1 MAVHTRLTKR
11 EISDILRVYR
21 IGNLLNF
28 SGIQEGIE
36 NTNYKIKT
44 TNNYYILT
52 IFEERVNKKNLPF
65 FLNLM
70 LNNKP
75 LLLNL
80 ILFVSFVALISAF
93 FIEYVLGHQPCN
105 LCILERIPYLLAIV
119 IILLNYKFS
128 QFEKL
133 FLVLLII
140 VFFTATIMSVYHF
153 GIEQGFI
160 EESLVC
166 DLKDGSGATSKEA
179 ILKQLQEQKVSCKD
193 VTFKI
198 FGLSLTTYNIVIS
211 VLITINTL
219 KIYLN
224 DAKSN

>member
-1 MAVHTRLTKR
+1 MLK
-11 EISDILRVYR
+11 
-21 IGNLLNF
+21 
-28 SGIQEGIE
+28 
-36 NTNYKIKT
+36 
-44 TNNYYILT
+44 
-52 IFEERVNKKNLPF
+52 NKSLF
-65 FLNLM
+65 
-70 LNNKP
+70 
-75 LLLNL
+75 LNL
-80 ILFVSFVALISAF
+80 ILFVSFVALLSAF
-93 FIEYVLGHQPCN
+93 FIEYILGHQPCN
-105 LCILERIPYLLAIV
+105 LCILERIPYVIAIV

-140 VFFTATIMSVYHF
+140 VFLTATILSVYHF

-166 DLKDGSGATSKEA
+166 DLKNGSEATSKEE

-211 VLITINTL
+211 ILITINAL

-224 DAKSN
+224 YAKSK

>member
-1 MAVHTRLTKR
+1 
-11 EISDILRVYR
+11 
-21 IGNLLNF
+21 
-28 SGIQEGIE
+28 
-36 NTNYKIKT
+36 
-44 TNNYYILT
+44 
-52 IFEERVNKKNLPF
+52 
-65 FLNLM
+65 M
-70 LNNKP
+70 LNNKS

-93 FIEYVLGHQPCN
+93 FIEYVLDHQPCN
-105 LCILERIPYLLAIV
+105 LCILERIPYVVAIA

-140 VFFTATIMSVYHF
+140 VFLTATILSVYHF

-166 DLKDGSGATSKEA
+166 DLKNGSGVTSKEE
-179 ILKQLQEQKVSCKD
+179 ILKQLQERKVSCKD

-211 VLITINTL
+211 ILITINTL

-224 DAKSN
+224 YAKSK

>member
-1 MAVHTRLTKR
+1 
-11 EISDILRVYR
+11 
-21 IGNLLNF
+21 
-28 SGIQEGIE
+28 
-36 NTNYKIKT
+36 
-44 TNNYYILT
+44 
-52 IFEERVNKKNLPF
+52 
-65 FLNLM
+65 M
-70 LNNKP
+70 LNNKS
-75 LLLNL
+75 LLLNI
-80 ILFVSFVALISAF
+80 ILFVSFVSLISAF

-105 LCILERIPYLLAIV
+105 LCILERIPYVVAIV

-133 FLVLLII
+133 FFVLLII
-140 VFFTATIMSVYHF
+140 IFLAATILSVYHF

-160 EESLVC
+160 KESLVC
-166 DLKDGSGATSKEA
+166 DLKNGSGATSKET

-211 VLITINTL
+211 ILITINAL

-224 DAKSN
+224 YAKSK

>member
-1 MAVHTRLTKR
+1 
-11 EISDILRVYR
+11 
-21 IGNLLNF
+21 
-28 SGIQEGIE
+28 
-36 NTNYKIKT
+36 
-44 TNNYYILT
+44 
-52 IFEERVNKKNLPF
+52 
-65 FLNLM
+65 M
-70 LNNKP
+70 LNNKS

-80 ILFVSFVALISAF
+80 ILLVSFVALISAF
-93 FIEYVLGHQPCN
+93 FIEYVSGHQPCN
-105 LCILERIPYLLAIV
+105 LCILERIPYLIAIV

-133 FLVLLII
+133 FLVLLIVI
-140 VFFTATIMSVYHF
+140 FLTATILSVYHF

-166 DLKDGSGATSKEA
+166 DLKNSSGVTSKEE

-211 VLITINTL
+211 ILITINTL

-224 DAKSN
+224 YAKSK

>member
-1 MAVHTRLTKR
+1 
-11 EISDILRVYR
+11 
-21 IGNLLNF
+21 
-28 SGIQEGIE
+28 
-36 NTNYKIKT
+36 
-44 TNNYYILT
+44 
-52 IFEERVNKKNLPF
+52 
-65 FLNLM
+65 M
-70 LNNKP
+70 LNNKS

-80 ILFVSFVALISAF
+80 ILFVSLTALISAF
-93 FIEYVLGHQPCN
+93 FIEYVLGHEPCN
-105 LCILERIPYLLAIV
+105 LCILERIPYLVAIV

-133 FLVLLII
+133 FLGLLII
-140 VFFTATIMSVYHF
+140 VFLTATILSVYHF

-166 DLKDGSGATSKEA
+166 DLKNGSGVTSKEE

-211 VLITINTL
+211 ILITIYTL

-224 DAKSN
+224 DAKSK

>member
-1 MAVHTRLTKR
+1 
-11 EISDILRVYR
+11 
-21 IGNLLNF
+21 
-28 SGIQEGIE
+28 
-36 NTNYKIKT
+36 
-44 TNNYYILT
+44 
-52 IFEERVNKKNLPF
+52 
-65 FLNLM
+65 M
-70 LNNKP
+70 LNNKS
-75 LLLNL
+75 LFLNL
-80 ILFVSFVALISAF
+80 ILFVSFVALLSAF

-105 LCILERIPYLLAIV
+105 LCILERIPYVIAIV

-128 QFEKL
+128 QFEKI
-133 FLVLLII
+133 FLVLLGI
-140 VFFTATIMSVYHF
+140 VFFTATILSVYHF

-166 DLKDGSGATSKEA
+166 DLKNGSEATSKEE

-211 VLITINTL
+211 ILITINAL

-224 DAKSN
+224 YAKSK